1 MAKSAL
7 KFIEKI
13 LANKNIKIQKKKIKG
28 KQLVSYLVT
37 NIFLK

>member
-13 LANKNIKIQKKKIKG
+13 LANKNIKIQKKKK
-28 KQLVSYLVT
+28 KE
-37 NIFLK
+37 NN

>member
-13 LANKNIKIQKKKIKG
+13 LANKNIKIQKKKG
-28 KQLVSYLVT
+28 KKLVSYSVT

>member
-13 LANKNIKIQKKKIKG
+13 LANKNIKIKKKTKA
-28 KQLVSYLVT
+28 KQCH
-37 NIFLK
+37 I